1 MQPSLKIKRLFLM
14 GAGIFASS
22 LMLSPALAQ
31 LTQPG
36 LSLHSLARFYS
47 GLPHQD
53 RALSLLQDQID
64 KSNPE
69 LLQADSIAANVW
81 RDSATLVGHE
91 DILGGIAQSDRTG
104 TDPLAMAINLAN
116 VRPGGPVDIEVL
128 YDQAELPSEAMV
140 TITREGFLDDSVDG
154 SRYRFDIIKQG
165 EQWTITRAGRQFR
178 CQPGRGQ
185 QNWAA
190 AICS

>member
-1 MQPSLKIKRLFLM
+1 MLTPAYAQRPQPRLFL
-14 GAGIFASS
+14 
-22 LMLSPALAQ
+22 P
-31 LTQPG
+31 
-36 LSLHSLARFYS
+36 SLARFYS

-91 DILGGIAQSDRTG
+91 DILGGIAEGNHTG
-104 TDPLAMAINLAN
+104 QDPLAMALSIAN
-116 VRPGGPVDIEVL
+116 VRPGAPVDIEVL

-154 SRYRFDIIKQG
+154 SRYRFDMEKQG

-185 QNWAA
+185 QDWAA
-190 AICS
+190 GFCS